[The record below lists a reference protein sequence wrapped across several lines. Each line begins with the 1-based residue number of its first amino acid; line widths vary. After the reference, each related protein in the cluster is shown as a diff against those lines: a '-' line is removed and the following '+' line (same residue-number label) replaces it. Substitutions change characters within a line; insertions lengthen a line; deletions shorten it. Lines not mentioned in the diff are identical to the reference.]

1 MRIDIID
8 NEKNIKNGNIL
19 DEENNFID
27 KNRIKF
33 LNKKI
38 FNLKFYYFYLGN
50 TINFYFP
57 FKTNIF
63 HNTKNLNPPF
73 SLNKNFIFPILLIL
87 ILIIYFCFLYYII
100 IIHFLKITKYNL
112 IFLLLVFIGT
122 FFAFLLIIIN
132 PGIII
137 NSNENIKN
145 SKYCNICKIYIPKGK
160 SNYHCKKCNVCL
172 INIDH
177 HCEIFGKCIT
187 MKNLFYFFGALI
199 IGGILNTI
207 ILIGFFKLII
217 KYYK

>member
-1 MRIDIID
+1 MKIDIID
-8 NEKNIKNGNIL
+8 NDGNIKNVL

-27 KNRIKF
+27 KNRIKI
-33 LNKKI
+33 LHKKF

-50 TINFYFP
+50 TLNFYFP
-57 FKTNIF
+57 FTTNIF
-63 HNTKNLNPPF
+63 HNNKNLNPPF
-73 SLNKNFIFPILLIL
+73 SLNKNFMLPILLIL
-87 ILIIYFCFLYYII
+87 ILILYFCLLYYII
-100 IIHFLKITKYNL
+100 IIHFLKITKYNY
-112 IFLLLVFIGT
+112 IFLLIAFIGT
-122 FFAFLLIIIN
+122 FFAFLVIIIN

-160 SNYHCKKCNVCL
+160 NNYHCKKCNVCL

-187 MKNLFYFFGALI
+187 MKILFYFFGCLI

-207 ILIGFFKLII
+207 FLFCFFKLIYN
-217 KYYK
+217 YYK